1 MLLCDVPLATARCIY
16 ICKSFEMALIFWV
29 DMAAQTLMAIA
40 SAAIVLR
47 FDGSLRSNPSSGGA
61 IAASCAAAVLQN
73 DDKAVLAVGGRS
85 LSTDVVPG
93 LTSGEAEYSGLIL
106 GLEYISNALVLGQA
120 DDSAIRIEHLWRQE
134 INKHGDVESAAAAT
148 LTIRG
153 DCKTVIDHCQGCAVP
168 RKLRPKYD
176 MTMEQIEC
184 IRDYMRGALGRE
196 LQLSFEHVKRENNEL
211 CDAMCKL
218 ITSRKEEDIV
228 SKIER
233 EIDEAGIIAASS
245 MVVLP
250 KAAKKR
256 RKCRES
262 PFAHP
267 LKQISGAS
275 SGTVSIPKRLELYKH
290 LARAVLESKDAV
302 AMRLL
307 GDVLRYEESKVI
319 AISCHS
325 GDDIYTIALL
335 FELSGLRQMKLLE
348 DAERFER
355 KHRHIL
361 RQYAGSE
368 LDSIAA
374 FGQDPSSVALHGDK
388 AEKILVPIDTID
400 ASNNLVKDWYRQ
412 INSEN
417 METGVWVS
425 QGGES
430 PAGAIE

>member
-1 MLLCDVPLATARCIY
+1 
-16 ICKSFEMALIFWV
+16 
-29 DMAAQTLMAIA
+29 MAAQATLLAIG

-47 FDGSLRSNPSSGGA
+47 FDGSLLRSNPSSGGA

-73 DDKAVLAVGGRS
+73 DDKALLAVGGRS

-93 LTSGEAEYSGLIL
+93 LTSGEAEYGGLIL
-106 GLEYISNALVLGQA
+106 GLEYISNALLLGQA
-120 DDSAIRIEHLWRQE
+120 DGSASGIEHLWRQE
-134 INKHGDVESAAAAT
+134 VMKKHGDDVESAATAT

-153 DCKTVIDHCQGCAVP
+153 DCKTVIDHCQGVAVP

-176 MTMEQIEC
+176 MAMEQIDC
-184 IRDYMRGALGRE
+184 IQDYVRVALGRE

-211 CDAMCKL
+211 CDSMCRL

-245 MVVLP
+245 MDALP

-267 LKQISGAS
+267 MKQISGAPN
-275 SGTVSIPKRLELYKH
+275 GIVSIPKRLELYKH
-290 LARAVLESKDAV
+290 LSRAVLESKDAV

-307 GDVLRYEESKVI
+307 GNALSLESKD
-319 AISCHS
+319 ISCHS
-325 GDDIYTIALL
+325 GDDTSAIALL
-335 FELSGLRQMKLLE
+335 LELSGLRQMNLVE

-355 KHRHIL
+355 KHRHVL
-361 RQYAGSE
+361 RQYAGNE
-368 LDSIAA
+368 LNSIAA
-374 FGQDPSSVALHGDK
+374 FGQNPSSVALDGNK
-388 AEKILVPIDTID
+388 SGKIPVPIDTIG

-425 QGGES
+425 QVGES

>member
-1 MLLCDVPLATARCIY
+1 
-16 ICKSFEMALIFWV
+16 
-29 DMAAQTLMAIA
+29 MAAQTLLAIA

-93 LTSGEAEYSGLIL
+93 LTSGEAEYGGLIL
-106 GLEYISNALVLGQA
+106 GLEYISNALLLQKQA

-134 INKHGDVESAAAAT
+134 IKKHGDAESAAAAT

-211 CDAMCKL
+211 CDAMCKF
-218 ITSRKEEDIV
+218 ITGRKEEDIV

-233 EIDEAGIIAASS
+233 EIDKAGIIAASS
-245 MVVLP
+245 MAALP
-250 KAAKKR
+250 KSTKKR
-256 RKCRES
+256 RKYRES

-267 LKQISGAS
+267 LNQISGAS
-275 SGTVSIPKRLELYKH
+275 SGIVSIPKRLELYKH
-290 LARAVLESKDAV
+290 LARAVLDSEDAV

-307 GDVLRYEESKVI
+307 GDALRLESKDI
-319 AISCHS
+319 ASSCHS
-325 GDDIYTIALL
+325 GDDISTIALL

-374 FGQDPSSVALHGDK
+374 FGRNASSVVLCGENSK
-388 AEKILVPIDTID
+388 EILAQIDTID
-400 ASNNLVKDWYRQ
+400 TSNNLVKDWYRQ
-412 INSEN
+412 IHSEN
-417 METGVWVS
+417 METGIWVS
-425 QGGES
+425 HVGES

>member
-1 MLLCDVPLATARCIY
+1 
-16 ICKSFEMALIFWV
+16 
-29 DMAAQTLMAIA
+29 MAAQTLMAIA

-61 IAASCAAAVLQN
+61 TAASCAAAVLQN

-93 LTSGEAEYSGLIL
+93 LTSGEAEYGGLIF
-106 GLEYISNALVLGQA
+106 GLEYISNALLLQKQA

-134 INKHGDVESAAAAT
+134 IKKHGDVESAAPAI

-153 DCKTVIDHCQGCAVP
+153 DCKTVIDHCQGRAVP

-196 LQLSFEHVKRENNEL
+196 LQLSFEHVKRENNGL

-218 ITSRKEEDIV
+218 ITGRKEEDIV
-228 SKIER
+228 SGIER
-233 EIDEAGIIAASS
+233 AIDKAGIIATSS
-245 MVVLP
+245 MAALP
-250 KAAKKR
+250 KSTKKR
-256 RKCRES
+256 RKYRES
-262 PFAHP
+262 PFAQP
-267 LKQISGAS
+267 LNQISGAS
-275 SGTVSIPKRLELYKH
+275 SGSVSKRLELYKH
-290 LARAVLESKDAV
+290 LARAVLDSEDAV

-307 GDVLRYEESKVI
+307 GDALRLESKDI
-319 AISCHS
+319 ASSCHS
-325 GDDIYTIALL
+325 GDDISTIALL

-348 DAERFER
+348 DAEHFER

-374 FGQDPSSVALHGDK
+374 FGRNASSVALRGETSK
-388 AEKILVPIDTID
+388 EILAQIDTIG

-412 INSEN
+412 INSET

-425 QGGES
+425 HVSES